1 MTHVF
6 LGGVFGG
13 GGVGCNT
20 FFLSNANLI
29 NQNVATK
36 QIGQRRAERFM
47 FGNLLQ

>member
-1 MTHVF
+1 MF
-6 LGGVFGG
+6 FFGGGVFGG
-13 GGVGCNT
+13 GGWVAT
-20 FFLSNANLI
+20 LFLSNANLI

>member
-1 MTHVF
+1 MFF
-6 LGGVFGG
+6 LGGGVRGRGG
-13 GGVGCNT
+13 GLQH